1 MKDGDETIKKKL
13 FLVAIMCVLS
23 TLFVGCTSD
32 MGSCMSETIPRVEI
46 VRSCWT
52 SDTIAIPLGDYEYKS
67 YEEIE
72 NEDGS
77 KTVII
82 VFDKENK

>member
-1 MKDGDETIKKKL
+1 
-13 FLVAIMCVLS
+13 MCVLS
-23 TLFVGCTSD
+23 TLFVGCGCISD
-32 MGSCMSETIPRVEI
+32 TIPRVEI
-46 VRSCWT
+46 VRSGWT
-52 SDTIAIPLGDYEYKS
+52 FDTIAIPLGGYEYKS